1 MKITNI
7 ISFLPVSEK
16 TNKKTNKNARVIAG
30 LSITGNNEIR
40 LLTFMF
46 TNNKTKVKRKILQP
60 YNLT

>member
-7 ISFLPVSEK
+7 ISFLPVLER
-16 TNKKTNKNARVIAG
+16 KKKQINASVIAG

-40 LLTFMF
+40 LLTFIF
-46 TNNKTKVKRKILQP
+46 SNKKTKVRRKILQA

>member
-7 ISFLPVSEK
+7 ISFLPVSGK
-16 TNKKTNKNARVIAG
+16 NKKNKNVRVTAG
-30 LSITGNNEIR
+30 LSITRNNEIR

>member
-16 TNKKTNKNARVIAG
+16 TNKKTNKNARVIVG
-30 LSITGNNEIR
+30 LSITGNKEIR

-46 TNNKTKVKRKILQP
+46 NK
-60 YNLT
+60 

>member
-7 ISFLPVSEK
+7 ISFLPVSGK
-16 TNKKTNKNARVIAG
+16 NKKNKNVRVTAG
-30 LSITGNNEIR
+30 LSITRNNEIR

-46 TNNKTKVKRKILQP
+46 TNNKTKVKRKILQA

>member
-7 ISFLPVSEK
+7 ISFLPVRER
-16 TNKKTNKNARVIAG
+16 KKKQINASVIAG

-40 LLTFMF
+40 LLTFIF
-46 TNNKTKVKRKILQP
+46 SNKKTKVRRKILQA